1 MAGINRAAKD
11 WRIFSE
17 SRKSTGIKCIFLS
30 HQQKDKDVCRKI
42 ADYLINSDIDVYF
55 DEDDE
60 DLKTYRQSNRPEG
73 VVNSIKKGINNSSH
87 TLVVVSK
94 NTMYSSW
101 VPWEIGYGYDKT
113 QLGVLTLKDIDN
125 NSLPDYLRT
134 ASILIRGTKS
144 LNDYL
149 SSITNNSVSLME
161 SRNLIKSHS
170 APAHPLDD
178 YLEWNA

>member
-1 MAGINRAAKD
+1 MAGINRATKD
-11 WRIFSE
+11 WRILTE

-42 ADYLINSDIDVYF
+42 ADYLMNAGIDVYF

-73 VVNSIKKGINNSSH
+73 VVDSIKKGINSSSH
-87 TLVVVSK
+87 TLVVVST
-94 NTMYSSW
+94 NTLYSSW

-113 QLGVLTLKDIDN
+113 HLGVLTLKGITN
-125 NSLPDYLRT
+125 ASLPDYLKT

-144 LNDYL
+144 LNEYL
-149 SSITNNSVSLME
+149 SKLTNNSVSLME

-170 APAHPLDD
+170 ATTHSLDN
-178 YLEWNA
+178 YLDWNS